1 MKSECRRKCRF
12 FMTLCLVECLLA
24 LFPALLWSTPRTPLL
39 AGVPGEMREPAPR
52 PVLDAGEAHPAATE
66 APRGE
71 QDRLKG
77 LYERADSFFLQHQA
91 ELDQYAGEVL
101 KHYSEALQQGVV
113 PAHTPRAL
121 YCCGL
126 SCLAMK
132 KPDKAVTYF
141 KRILAEYPE
150 DPVVNACRLRL
161 AEIFQDARSYAEA
174 VDTSR
179 MVLRTSSSESDKAEA
194 HYSIGKSF
202 TLAGRHQLA
211 VENFQQCLKIDPL
224 FYVKQPDLLKFMGES
239 LSFLK
244 AYERSCENILH
255 YLNLRP
261 DTPERDLLLAK
272 IAETLLSQE
281 DERLANR
288 LHRYLQANF
297 PDSEGDFISTLRK
310 AEHIESR
317 SPQEQDR
324 AALLYH
330 ELSRKQ
336 LPSPLHVIVK
346 FKLAHWEAKHGNHR
360 ESLGIIDEMLQTTP
374 EGPTYEQFAALRARV
389 LGELLKRSFNEKK
402 HEEVVRLYQENIP
415 VLKKLG
421 PSEIFGMVG
430 ESYEELQIYPEAV
443 ASYEAA
449 LDSSGEGGGKYL
461 LNIARCSY
469 RMGDLEK
476 AAQCCRKLRVHDL
489 ESQKNELLA
498 RIYFA
503 QGNYPEAL
511 RQLGLV
517 LPGGREPAFSDF
529 EWVNLYAESYLNT
542 GRHAEALQWVQRG
555 LALLK
560 EESPEKRLQLLLV
573 KGKCHQKLSQSVEA
587 IKCLE
592 EALGLVQAEDLK
604 EQLNYEISNLYL
616 QTGEKEKAVWKLSQI
631 LGSPNPFWQAA
642 AQQQIDYL
650 QLKEKGLQLF

>member
-24 LFPALLWSTPRTPLL
+24 LFPALLWSSPSTPPS
-39 AGVPGEMREPAPR
+39 AGVTGEMRQPAPR
-52 PVLDAGEAHPAATE
+52 PVLDAGEAGPVGTE
-66 APRGE
+66 VSHEE
-71 QDRLKG
+71 QDRLKA
-77 LYERADSFFLQHQA
+77 LYERADTFFLQHQT
-91 ELDQYAGEVL
+91 ELDQYASEVQ
-101 KHYSEALQQGVV
+101 KHYSEALQHGVA
-113 PAHTPRAL
+113 PGHTPRAL
-121 YCCGL
+121 YRCGL
-126 SCLAMK
+126 SYLAMK
-132 KPDKAVTYF
+132 KPDKAATYF
-141 KRILAEYPE
+141 KRILSEYPE
-150 DPVVNACRLRL
+150 DPVVNACQLRY

-174 VDTSR
+174 VDASR
-179 MVLRTSSSESDKAEA
+179 RVLQTSSSEADKTEA
-194 HYSIGKSF
+194 HYSIGKSL

-211 VENFQQCLKIDPL
+211 VESYQQCLKIDPL
-224 FYVKQPDLLKFMGES
+224 FYLKQPDLLKFMGES

-244 AYERSCENILH
+244 EYERSCESLLH

-310 AEHIESR
+310 AEHIENR
-317 SPQEQDR
+317 SPEEQDR

-336 LPSPLHVIVK
+336 LPSPLHVLVK

-360 ESLGIIDEMLQTTP
+360 ESLAIIDEMLQTNP
-374 EGPTYEQFAALRARV
+374 QGPTYEQFASLRARV
-389 LGELLKRSFNEKK
+389 MEELLKRSFNEKK
-402 HEEVVRLYQENIP
+402 HDEVVRLYQENIP
-415 VLKKLG
+415 MFKKLR
-421 PSEIFGMVG
+421 PPEIFGMVG
-430 ESYEELQIYPEAV
+430 ESYEELQIYPQAV

-449 LDSSGEGGGKYL
+449 LDASGEGGGRYL
-461 LNIARCSY
+461 LNIARCSF

-476 AAQCCRKLRVHDL
+476 AAQCCRKVRVHDL

-529 EWVNLYAESYLNT
+529 EWVNMYAESYLNT
-542 GRHAEALQWVQRG
+542 GRHPDALQWVQKG

-573 KGKCHQKLSQSVEA
+573 KGRCHQKLSQSVEA

-592 EALGLVQAEDLK
+592 EALGLVQGEDLK
-604 EQLNYEISNLYL
+604 EQLTYEISNLYL
-616 QTGEKEKAVWKLSQI
+616 QTGEKEKAVQKLSQI

>member
-1 MKSECRRKCRF
+1 
-12 FMTLCLVECLLA
+12 MTVCLVGCFLA
-24 LFPALLWSTPRTPLL
+24 LSPALLWSLPRTPPPP
-39 AGVPGEMREPAPR
+39 GVPGEMREPASR
-52 PVLDAGEAHPAATE
+52 PFLDAGKAHPAATE
-66 APRGE
+66 APREE
-71 QDRLKG
+71 QDRIKA
-77 LYERADSFFLQHQA
+77 LYERADTFFLEHQT

-101 KHYSEALQQGVV
+101 KQYSEALQQGVT
-113 PAHTPRAL
+113 PGHTPMAL
-121 YCCGL
+121 YRCGL

-132 KPDKAVTYF
+132 KPDKAATYF
-141 KRILAEYPE
+141 KRILSEYPE
-150 DPVVNACRLRL
+150 DPAVNACRLRF

-174 VDTSR
+174 VDASR
-179 MVLRTSSSESDKAEA
+179 SVLRTSSLEAEKTEA

-211 VENFQQCLKIDPL
+211 VESFQQCLRIDPL
-224 FYVKQPDLLKFMGES
+224 FYLKKPELLKFMGES

-244 AYERSCENILH
+244 EYEKSCENLLH

-310 AEHIESR
+310 AEHIEGR
-317 SPQEQDR
+317 SPEEQDR
-324 AALLYH
+324 AASLYH

-336 LPSPLHVIVK
+336 LPSPLHVLVK
-346 FKLAHWEAKHGNHR
+346 FKLARWQAKHGNHR
-360 ESLGIIDEMLQTTP
+360 ESLAIIDEMLQTTL
-374 EGPTYEQFAALRARV
+374 EAPTYEQFASLRASV
-389 LGELLKRSFNEKK
+389 VEELLKQSFNEKK
-402 HEEVVRLYQENIP
+402 YEDVVRLYQENIP
-415 VLKKLG
+415 LFKNLR
-421 PSEIFGMVG
+421 PTEIFGMVG
-430 ESYEELQIYPEAV
+430 ESYEELQLYPQAV

-449 LDSSGEGGGKYL
+449 LDSLGEGGGKYL
-461 LNIARCSY
+461 LRMARCSY

-476 AAQCCRKLRVHDL
+476 AAQCCRKVRVHDL

-529 EWVNLYAESYLNT
+529 EWVNMYAECCMNT
-542 GRHAEALQWVQRG
+542 GRHAEALQWVQKG
-555 LALLK
+555 LALLQ

-573 KGKCHQKLSQSVEA
+573 KGRCHQKLSQSVEA
-587 IKCLE
+587 IKCFE
-592 EALGLVQAEDLK
+592 EALGWVRGGDLK

-616 QTGEKEKAVWKLSQI
+616 QTGEKEKAVQKLSQI